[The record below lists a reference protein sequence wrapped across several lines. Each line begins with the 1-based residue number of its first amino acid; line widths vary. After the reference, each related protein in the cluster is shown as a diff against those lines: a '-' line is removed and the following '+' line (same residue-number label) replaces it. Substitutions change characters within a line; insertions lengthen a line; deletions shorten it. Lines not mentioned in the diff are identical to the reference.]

1 MTKRKLTT
9 GATIAIMFWV
19 VAMMVV
25 AGLFYQ
31 VLVG

>member
-1 MTKRKLTT
+1 MKRKLTT

-19 VAMMVV
+19 VATTVV

-31 VLVG
+31 VVAG